1 MTPAERVAALEA
13 AAREAVSR
21 ADLGEPAERLAWL
34 ATQVD
39 LILLSEGS
47 MINRFY
53 SGGGW
58 AESLRW
64 IGRSG
69 QGIELSYGAPYG
81 QRSFIII
88 RVADLPGREFQ
99 LKTDALNRVLQ
110 ATIVLKP

>member
-13 AAREAVSR
+13 AAREAVSHP
-21 ADLGEPAERLAWL
+21 DLQDPAERLDWL
-34 ATQVD
+34 AAQVHV
-39 LILLSEGS
+39 ILPGDDP
-47 MINRFY
+47 MINRFF

-69 QGIELSYGAPYG
+69 QGVELSYGAPYG

-88 RVADLPGREFQ
+88 RVAGLPGREFQ
-99 LKTDALNRVLQ
+99 LETEALDRTLQ
-110 ATIVLKP
+110 AMIVLET

>member
-1 MTPAERVAALEA
+1 MTPSERIAALEV

-21 ADLGEPAERLAWL
+21 PDLGEPAERLAWL
-34 ATQVD
+34 TTQVD
-39 LILLSEGS
+39 LILPREAP

-69 QGIELSYGAPYG
+69 QGIELSYGAPYE

-88 RVADLPGREFQ
+88 RVAGLPGQEFQ
-99 LKTDALNRVLQ
+99 LETDALDRVLQ
-110 ATIVLKP
+110 AMIISEA

>member
-1 MTPAERVAALEA
+1 MTPEELTSALEA
-13 AAREAVSR
+13 AARQAVSNP
-21 ADLGEPAERLAWL
+21 DLGDPAERLAWL

-39 LILLSEGS
+39 LIVPREAP

-64 IGRSG
+64 IGRNG

-81 QRSFIII
+81 QRSFIVIN
-88 RVADLPGREFQ
+88 VAGLPGREFQ
-99 LKTDALNRVLQ
+99 LETDALDRVLQ
-110 ATIVLKP
+110 AMIVLQP

>member
-1 MTPAERVAALEA
+1 MTPEELITALEA
-13 AAREAVSR
+13 AARQAVSNP
-21 ADLGEPAERLAWL
+21 DLGDPAERLAWL
-34 ATQVD
+34 AAQVD
-39 LILLSEGS
+39 LIVPSEAP

-81 QRSFIII
+81 QRSFIRI
-88 RVADLPGREFQ
+88 AGLPGREFQ

-110 ATIVLKP
+110 AMIVLQP

>member
-1 MTPAERVAALEA
+1 MTPAERLAALEA

-21 ADLGEPAERLAWL
+21 LDLGEPAERLAWL

-39 LILLSEGS
+39 LILPSEGP

-69 QGIELSYGAPYG
+69 QGIELSYGAPYR

-88 RVADLPGREFQ
+88 RVADLPTTEFQ
-99 LKTDALNRVLQ
+99 LETDALDQVLQ
-110 ATIVLKP
+110 AMIVPEP

>member
-21 ADLGEPAERLAWL
+21 PDLGEPAERLAWL

-39 LILLSEGS
+39 LILPPEAP
-47 MINRFY
+47 MINRYY

-88 RVADLPGREFQ
+88 RIAGLPGREFQ
-99 LKTDALNRVLQ
+99 LETDALDRVLQ
-110 ATIVLKP
+110 AMIVLQP